1 MKYTSILIL
10 SIISLN
16 LFTSKTLG
24 KKMLSFGED
33 DAISTITKDDE
44 SALCEAIKIL
54 NKSGGT
60 IYINTP
66 VINFSSKCQIQ
77 LSGSTAGGLVGM
89 KQSNDQ
95 YPVFNFKKARNDNVK
110 SPE

>member
-66 VINFSSKCQIQ
+66 VINFS
-77 LSGSTAGGLVGM
+77 
-89 KQSNDQ
+89 
-95 YPVFNFKKARNDNVK
+95 
-110 SPE
+110 